1 MADHP
6 DIAFLKSDKVG
17 KVLAAGLSEL
27 YREKP
32 TFPIDY
38 FAKWLLNYSQEQK
51 NRQRM
56 EEKAKQVELARERFA
71 EEKETKE
78 REQVEQKKSEE
89 SLVQEK
95 EAFKDKIAKVRKNI

>member
-1 MADHP
+1 MAEHP
-6 DIAFLKSDKVG
+6 DISFLKSDKVG

-56 EEKAKQVELARERFA
+56 DEKAKQVELERGKFA
-71 EEKETKE
+71 EERETME
-78 REQVEQKKSEE
+78 REVVNQKKSEE
-89 SLVQEK
+89 SLV
-95 EAFKDKIAKVRKNI
+95 